1 MGAGASA
8 PPMPTLFYAS
18 ALALPNATPPPELDI
33 GTILPF
39 MVKIAPLP
47 AVAPG
52 GTLDYTVTLTNHDT
66 YDKPINLAA

>member
-8 PPMPTLFYAS
+8 PLMPTLFYAS
-18 ALALPNATPPPELDI
+18 GLDLPNATPPPELDI

-39 MVKIAPLP
+39 VVKIAPLP